1 MKETSYE
8 EALAKQRRELGKT
21 APPGQLTKKD
31 KKKEKVR
38 RDQTHLYPN
47 VTLALCALSQYLC
60 VRDVDEEYDI
70 HALTPRKRRFKLP
83 LDGSVSVRMSKY
95 VFFYS
100 PNIEFR

>member
-47 VTLALCALSQYLC
+47 VTLALC
-60 VRDVDEEYDI
+60 VV
-70 HALTPRKRRFKLP
+70 P
-83 LDGSVSVRMSKY
+83 VSVC
-95 VFFYS
+95 
-100 PNIEFR
+100 